1 LLGSFPNPLDFSLT
15 TYNTAQHDFA
25 EVLRMIF
32 IKLFLIT
39 YYEERVKMPNKNKRK
54 APQFITFTLY
64 IQIHLSLIFIKLIL
78 IFY

>member
-1 LLGSFPNPLDFSLT
+1 VGTHFRKIVRFLSVDSGRFLLVGEFPKPSDFPLT
-15 TYNTAQHDFA
+15 TYNTAQGGFA

-54 APQFITFTLY
+54 T
-64 IQIHLSLIFIKLIL
+64 
-78 IFY
+78 